1 MEQMLIEEEE
11 VPDLGDDNRLY
22 EERVKDFEKGLDL
35 DRRCQRPGLPG
46 NPIRNVLVSGLPD
59 PPYPRG

>member
-35 DRRCQRPGLPG
+35 DRRC
-46 NPIRNVLVSGLPD
+46 
-59 PPYPRG
+59 